1 MNPSVFIEDN
11 CTCNSTDYFN
21 EAFRRAMLQATAI
34 FMLIVGIF
42 GSLFNSIFI
51 YILMEQNIRKSRN
64 NIYVIALCV
73 ASILIAVLIVPSLGI
88 SSLAYNWVFGEH
100 GCILHAFAMTALG
113 LFQIFILTVMSF
125 EKYVIMAK
133 KSWERFLSRTGTAYT
148 IIGCMILG
156 LFLGSCPLLGWN
168 SYTLEAQKTS
178 CSINWSDRSPSSL
191 CFTFLL
197 MLIGLACPVSVM
209 LFSYI
214 NIFLVIR
221 THRHRLG
228 QTLRNNGKCYE
239 NMLKREIKVIK
250 TMFILVCAFIFSWL
264 PYSAISLYAVF
275 DDVNTINPVLGMLPA
290 LFAKASVIWNPI
302 IYMFINQSYK
312 NVLKEKVSKYTP
324 ATCTSCQCI
333 CIRGDNTATV
343 TDAANAVNG
352 SFIIAYHE

>member
-1 MNPSVFIEDN
+1 MTMLIEDN
-11 CTCNSTDYFN
+11 CTCNSTNFFDETFQQ
-21 EAFRRAMLQATAI
+21 AMLRATAI
-34 FMLIVGIF
+34 FMLFVGIC

-51 YILMEQNIRKSRN
+51 YILMEQNNRKSRN
-64 NIYVIALCV
+64 SVYVIALCV
-73 ASILIAVLIVPSLGI
+73 ASILTAIVIVPSLGI

-100 GCILHAFAMTALG
+100 GCILHGFAMTALG

-133 KSWERFLSRTGTAYT
+133 KSWERFLSKTATAYT
-148 IIGCMILG
+148 VIGCVVLA
-156 LFLGSCPLLGWN
+156 LFLASCPLFGWN
-168 SYTLEAQKTS
+168 SYTLEEQKTS

-191 CFTFLL
+191 CYTFLL
-197 MLIGLACPVSVM
+197 MLLGLAIPVSVM
-209 LFSYI
+209 LFSYT
-214 NIFLVIR
+214 NIFLVVR

-250 TMFILVCAFIFSWL
+250 TMFILVCAFILSWL

-275 DDVNTINPVLGMLPA
+275 DDIHAINPVISMLPA

-302 IYMFINQSYK
+302 IYMFINSSYK
-312 NVLKEKVSKYTP
+312 AVLKDKMSKYAP
-324 ATCTSCQCI
+324 DACADFSCI
-333 CIRGDNTATV
+333 CVRKGNNTATV